1 MISFLAKPQK
11 FVVKPAPGWLDLAQQ
26 EVCTILETPLQKY
39 KFSPEVIISG
49 SSILISNCDYRQALE
64 LVLRGTLIHD
74 VELILQ
80 SGRVTTRAGWHEFF
94 EKSKILDVWP
104 AEKGLNLHLMV
115 RVTHPVVG
123 SEKEVRDKLK
133 VYLAEAGV
141 HVASVNEDS
150 GSAVRGRVRIESEK
164 NRTQLLMSLAG
175 KPLYMRAYKSVL
187 AGATAPLPEHHA
199 AACFRWAIGKSD
211 RKTEEMLLTG
221 KAPVIVP
228 FAGTGTLGF
237 ESVCQL
243 LHYAPSLFRSDYAF
257 KQFLF
262 NPVKTVST
270 IERRILSGLKKG
282 TPRVI
287 FGEIDPKVCEDLK
300 ANISGFEEKTRK
312 FSEDEERVK
321 FYCEQN
327 DFLKDPERLFGSE
340 KMVFFLLNPPYG
352 ERLAKKTKSEAL
364 YGSLGRVLRQ
374 LTQKINLSGM
384 VLCGDEKSWR
394 QFLMEIGTIKHKT
407 RHFTHGGLDVRAVVF
422 SNSQSL
428 KSREP

>member
-11 FVVKPAPGWLDLAQQ
+11 FIVKPAPGWLDLAQL
-26 EVCTILETPLQKY
+26 EVCAIIEAPLQKY
-39 KFSPEVIISG
+39 KFSPEVKISG
-49 SSILISNCDYRQALE
+49 SSILLSNCDYRQALE

-74 VELILQ
+74 VELILH
-80 SGRVTTRAGWHEFF
+80 SGRVTTRSGWKEFF

-104 AEKGLNLHLMV
+104 AEKRVNLHLMV

-133 VYLAEAGV
+133 AYLAEAGV
-141 HVASVNEDS
+141 HVANVSEDS
-150 GSAVRGRVRIESEK
+150 GSAARGRVRIESEK

-175 KPLYMRAYKSVL
+175 RPLYIRAYKNVL

-199 AACFRWAIGKSD
+199 AACFRWAVD
-211 RKTEEMLLTG
+211 EFERKTKEVLHSGMV
-221 KAPVIVP
+221 PVMVP

-237 ESVCQL
+237 ESACQL
-243 LHYAPSLFRSDYAF
+243 LQYAPGLFRSDYAF
-257 KQFLF
+257 KEFLF

-300 ANISGFEEKTRK
+300 ANISGFEEKTRE
-312 FSEDEERVK
+312 FSEDGECVK
-321 FYCEQN
+321 FYCVQN
-327 DFLKDPERLFGSE
+327 DFLKDPERLVGSE
-340 KMVFFLLNPPYG
+340 KMAFFLLNPPYG
-352 ERLAKKTKSEAL
+352 ERLAKKTNSEAL
-364 YGSLGRVLRQ
+364 YGSLGRVLRK
-374 LTQKINLSGM
+374 LGQKIILSGM

-394 QFLMEIGTIKHKT
+394 QFLTEIGTIKHKT
-407 RHFTHGGLDVRAVVF
+407 RHFTHGGLDVRAVAF
-422 SNSQSL
+422 SNTNA
-428 KSREP
+428 